1 MSAAIGAAGTFS
13 FNEFKTITCGDGG
26 MIVTDDK
33 DLYERAFAMHD
44 QGHAPDRLE
53 SKYAPRPFLGMNFRM
68 TELSGAVL
76 LRPGPQARP
85 ITRHLRANKAIV
97 KDILEEV
104 PAIGFRT
111 LTDPEGDLATHLVV
125 VLPSREMAES
135 VADEVG
141 SKTLSESGWHTYSRM
156 NHLLEKRTIT
166 GKGCPFDCGDPAHSH
181 GDYREGM
188 LPQTD
193 ALLERSI
200 SIGIGVNDP
209 NLAPFGLRMRDGEAE
224 ARKVGTTFRDAVIKH
239 RA

>member
-1 MSAAIGAAGTFS
+1 
-13 FNEFKTITCGDGG
+13 
-26 MIVTDDK
+26 
-33 DLYERAFAMHD
+33 
-44 QGHAPDRLE
+44 
-53 SKYAPRPFLGMNFRM
+53 
-68 TELSGAVL
+68 
-76 LRPGPQARP
+76 
-85 ITRHLRANKAIV
+85 
-97 KDILEEV
+97 
-104 PAIGFRT
+104 
-111 LTDPEGDLATHLVV
+111 
-125 VLPSREMAES
+125 MAQS